1 MKTSGS
7 PDVAYP
13 AIELDALQR
22 AGKRRVTRRFGRIIL
37 LILLVTPIALALAPW
52 QQNLAGEGR
61 VIEFDPL
68 NRPMPLQART
78 SGIVHRWHV
87 VEGQQ
92 VEVGDPIVDLI
103 DNDPDILVRLQ
114 EELAATERKRDA
126 AMQKRDQYEIQI
138 ESAKQARQAA
148 MQYADDEIASSMQS
162 VTVAEQALTVAE
174 EKFKLAQQAL
184 TMWQGLVAD
193 RIGSGFDLQKAQQE
207 NNVAAAEVK
216 SKQAAVAGAKAN
228 LRAKQSARQRI
239 ERSEQVK
246 VQDAKAK
253 RDAADG
259 DVAMAE
265 SSLPKMQ
272 RDLARQR
279 QQRLTAPIAGFVQN
293 LNANGQGGGFVKQ
306 GQTVA
311 MLIPASSEAAVE
323 LYVDGNDITFIDI
336 GRHVRL
342 QFEGWPAVQ
351 WVGWP
356 SAAIGTFGGKVA
368 FVDRFDDGSG
378 KFRVMVVRDERP
390 FAEHEGAIVDWLRSV
405 LTFAK
410 PHSEENPHAWP
421 KDIYLRQG
429 MRAKG
434 WVVLDRVSLG
444 FEVWRQ
450 LNGFPPTVKRP
461 DKKTDSGGKQ
471 DDEGGK

>member
-1 MKTSGS
+1 VKTSGS
-7 PDVAYP
+7 PEVAYP

-22 AGKRRVTRRFGRIIL
+22 AGKHHVTRRFGRFIM

-103 DNDPDILVRLQ
+103 DNDPDILARLQ

-126 AMQKRDQYEIQI
+126 AIQKRDQYEMQI
-138 ESAKQARQAA
+138 ESAEQARQAA

-228 LRAKQSARQRI
+228 LRAKRSARQRI

-246 VQDAKAK
+246 VQDAKAPRPGATATTAPDCADRWLCAK
-253 RDAADG
+253 PERERSRRRLRQARADGRDAD
-259 DVAMAE
+259 
-265 SSLPKMQ
+265 PRIQ
-272 RDLARQR
+272 
-279 QQRLTAPIAGFVQN
+279 
-293 LNANGQGGGFVKQ
+293 
-306 GQTVA
+306 
-311 MLIPASSEAAVE
+311 
-323 LYVDGNDITFIDI
+323 
-336 GRHVRL
+336 
-342 QFEGWPAVQ
+342 
-351 WVGWP
+351 
-356 SAAIGTFGGKVA
+356 
-368 FVDRFDDGSG
+368 
-378 KFRVMVVRDERP
+378 
-390 FAEHEGAIVDWLRSV
+390 
-405 LTFAK
+405 
-410 PHSEENPHAWP
+410 
-421 KDIYLRQG
+421 
-429 MRAKG
+429 
-434 WVVLDRVSLG
+434 
-444 FEVWRQ
+444 
-450 LNGFPPTVKRP
+450 
-461 DKKTDSGGKQ
+461 
-471 DDEGGK
+471 